1 MKKTFVLSALLC
13 CVLGGAALGDSHT
26 APSQP
31 PQTGKADK
39 PAIVM
44 GCVSAGNGS
53 FKLTDG
59 SGTNY
64 QLAGD
69 ETKFTE
75 HIGHRVEIT
84 GTITPSSSGQSGSQS
99 TLTVASIKQIA
110 STCNSSH

>member
-1 MKKTFVLSALLC
+1 MRNPVVITALLYC
-13 CVLGGAALGDSHT
+13 LIGGAALADSHT
-26 APSQP
+26 ERSQP

-110 STCNSSH
+110 STCNSSQ